1 MSVYLLDKHAPL
13 VKVICRQRGS
23 SDRWYDAEC
32 RSTKRKVR
40 RHERLCKN
48 HRSDHSY
55 QKSIDALCGLHRMID
70 FKRGRYWMEHV
81 KTHRNPAE
89 LCRVIDEGMCRT
101 REHSSG
107 RPPGPSADNLADYFQ
122 KKVADIRAATCDAPP
137 PEFLDIQT
145 DVRLHCFA
153 SVTVDGVRAL
163 ISASKNKYSSLDP
176 MPT

>member
-40 RHERLCKN
+40 RLERLYKN

-55 QKSIDALCGLHRMID
+55 QKSIDALRGLHRMID
-70 FKRGRYWMEHV
+70 LKRGRYWMEHV

-107 RPPGPSADNLADYFQ
+107 RPPGPSTDNLADYFE
-122 KKVADIRAATCDAPP
+122 KKVADIYELPP
-137 PEFLDIQT
+137 VT
-145 DVRLHCFA
+145 RRLQSFSTFRLTSGYIA
-153 SVTVDGVRAL
+153 SPLSRSMGFER
-163 ISASKNKYSSLDP
+163 
-176 MPT
+176 